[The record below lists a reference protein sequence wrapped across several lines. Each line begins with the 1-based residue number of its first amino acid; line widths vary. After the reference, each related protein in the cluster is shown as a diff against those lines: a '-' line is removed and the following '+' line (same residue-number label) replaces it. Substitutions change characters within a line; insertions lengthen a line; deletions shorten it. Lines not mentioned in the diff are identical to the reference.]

1 MCWQAVYP
9 SKYQIT
15 FDKWMPKLNLQLSFQ
30 IYYLEGKAWNAQIF
44 SARTYYGTFFAGSP
58 YSIAVIFNKL

>member
-1 MCWQAVYP
+1 MCWLAVYP

-30 IYYLEGKAWNAQIF
+30 IYYLEGKA
-44 SARTYYGTFFAGSP
+44 
-58 YSIAVIFNKL
+58 